1 MERRKMNNWG
11 EPDEVDFPDWMLP
24 DNHPQKMRKMPVRQA
39 KSLTETIAEVLKTPV
54 IDRSPED
61 LLKKTL
67 NEDI

>member
-1 MERRKMNNWG
+1 MNNWG

-24 DNHPQKMRKMPVRQA
+24 DNHPQKMRKTTVRPT